1 MTTDGTHDERG
12 QWSSKL
18 GFILAAAGSA
28 IGLGNIWRFP
38 YVTGQN
44 GGAVFLV
51 IYLLCVLLLGVPV
64 MIAELT
70 LGRHA
75 RKNPVG
81 AIEAIRAGSRWKIVG
96 YLGVLTG
103 LCIFSYYG
111 VIAGYTFGY
120 IFKTLVGDTSS
131 FEAFAANPLL
141 SFPLFAL
148 FIVLTVLVVQGGV
161 REGIERWSRIL
172 MPLLLV
178 MLLVLIIRSVTLPG
192 AEKGLEFYLKPDFGK
207 VDGRM
212 ILEALGQAFFSLSL
226 GMGCMIT
233 YGSYLSKKDNIVT
246 SGLSVAF
253 FDTMVAV
260 MAGLLI
266 FPALFAMG
274 KSPAEGTG
282 LVFSVLPGIFSS
294 LPAGNVIG
302 ALFFLLLSIAALTS
316 TISLLEVVTAWF
328 VDERRILRRRAVW
341 ITALLAFLLGIP
353 SALSSGMVPWLER
366 LPLLN
371 MDFFSLMGLLFGTI
385 SLAVGALLISLFFGW
400 IWKMDN
406 AAAEIASGC
415 PWFGRWKGLFGVMLK
430 FVCPA
435 CILVLLLFLLF
446 GGD

>member
-1 MTTDGTHDERG
+1 MERGTDRG

-44 GGAVFLV
+44 GGAAFLV
-51 IYLLCVLLLGVPV
+51 IYLACVLLLGLPV

-70 LGRHA
+70 LGRYS
-75 RKNPVG
+75 RRNPVG
-81 AIEAIRAGSRWKIVG
+81 AIESIRAGSAWKIVG
-96 YLGVLTG
+96 YLGVITG

-111 VIAGYTFGY
+111 VIAGFTLGY
-120 IFKTLVGDTSS
+120 IFKTLVGNLTPYA
-131 FEAFAANPLL
+131 EFASNPLVN
-141 SFPLFAL
+141 FPLFAA
-148 FIVLTVLVVQGGV
+148 FIVITVLVVQGGV

-178 MLLVLIIRSVTLPG
+178 MLVLLIVRSITLPG
-192 AEKGLEFYLKPDFGK
+192 AEKGLTFYLKPDFGK

-253 FDTMVAV
+253 FDTLIAV

-274 KSPAEGTG
+274 KSPDEGTG
-282 LVFSVLPGIFSS
+282 LVFNVLPGIFSS
-294 LPAGNVIG
+294 LPAGNIIG

-328 VDERRILRRRAVW
+328 VDERGWLRKRAVW

-353 SALSSGMVPWLER
+353 SALSTGMVARLGD
-366 LPLLN
+366 LPLLH
-371 MDFFSLMGLLFGTI
+371 MDFFSLMGLVFGTI
-385 SLAVGALLISLFFGW
+385 SLAVGALLISIFFGW

-415 PWFGRWKGLFGVMLK
+415 PWFGRWKGLFGIMLK

-435 CILVLLLFLLF
+435 CILVLLLFKLF
-446 GGD
+446 GGE